1 MDNAIATHCPYC
13 ALQCGMNLVPE
24 ASGLLT
30 VQPRPDFP
38 ANKGGL
44 CQKGWTS
51 AELLSHPDRL
61 LTPMVRGSKDGILRP
76 APWDEALD
84 RVAAG
89 IKASQKT
96 YGRDSVGIFGGGG
109 LTNEKAYWLGKFARV
124 ALGTPHIDYNGRFC
138 MASEGAANVKAFG
151 VDRGLPF
158 PLEDIPGA
166 DAILLIGGNPAET
179 MPPIM
184 QYFERQCENGGA
196 LIVADPRRTA
206 TAAGATLHLPL
217 TPGTDLALANGL
229 LHIAAADGLLDHE
242 FIAARTTGWDQVRR
256 VIASFWPD
264 RVERITGVP
273 AKDII
278 KAAHL
283 LGEAG
288 TAMALTARGAGQ
300 QSKGVDNTLAFI
312 NLMLALGKVG
322 RPFCGYGCITGQG
335 NGQGGREHG
344 QKADQLPGYRRI
356 DNSEHRAHV
365 AGVWGVAP
373 ETLPGVGR
381 SAYELIDSLGQEG
394 GVRAL
399 LVMASNL
406 AVSAPRALH
415 VQERLRSLD
424 FLCVSDIFLS
434 ETALMADVVLPIAQ
448 WAEESGTMTNL
459 EGRVIHRK
467 QAKPRPENVSTD
479 AAIVSAL
486 AARLGAGQYFPT
498 DDPAAIFDELRRASA
513 GGVADYSGITYA
525 RVDAEDGV
533 FWPCPSET
541 HPGTPRLFQD
551 TFAHEGGRAKFHAV
565 HHRGAAEEPDDEFPL
580 YLTTGRVM
588 AQYQSGTQTRRIAA
602 LNSLAPDAFAEMHPA
617 LAKRFGLTDGDAATL
632 TTRRGSITV
641 NARLTPAIRQDTVFV
656 PFHWGGSAC
665 ANILTNPA
673 LDPVSKMPEFKVCAV
688 RLERTHPGS
697 FLTDPP
703 EAGR

>member
-1 MDNAIATHCPYC
+1 MNNATATHCPYC
-13 ALQCGMNLVPE
+13 ALQCGMNLVPDVQ
-24 ASGLLT
+24 GLLS
-30 VQPRPDFP
+30 VQPRKDFP
-38 ANKGGL
+38 TNKGGL

-51 AELLSHPDRL
+51 TDLLAHPDRL
-61 LTPMVRGSKDGILRP
+61 TTPLVRGTKDGNLRP
-76 APWDEALD
+76 ATWDEALD
-84 RVAAG
+84 RVATG
-89 IKASQKT
+89 IGAAQKI
-96 YGRDSVGIFGGGG
+96 YGRDSVGVFGGGG

-124 ALGTPHIDYNGRFC
+124 ALRTPHIDYNGRFC
-138 MASEGAANVKAFG
+138 MASEATASMKAFG
-151 VDRGLPF
+151 LDRGLPF

-184 QYFERQCENGGA
+184 QYFERQRENGGA

-206 TAAGATLHLPL
+206 TAEQATLHLPL

-229 LHIAAADGLLDHE
+229 LHVAAADSLLDMD
-242 FIAARTTGWDQVRR
+242 FVASRTTGWDQVRR
-256 VIASFWPD
+256 VITSFWPD

-273 AKDII
+273 VKDIV

-312 NLMLALGKVG
+312 NLMLALGKAG
-322 RPFCGYGCITGQG
+322 KPHCGYGCITGQG

-344 QKADQLPGYRRI
+344 QKADQLPGYRKI
-356 DNSEHRAHV
+356 DNPEHRTYV
-365 AGVWGVAP
+365 AGVWGVDP
-373 ETLPGVGR
+373 ETLPGPGR
-381 SAYELIDSLGQEG
+381 SAYELIDSLGRDG

-399 LVMASNL
+399 LVIASNL
-406 AVSAPRALH
+406 AVSAPRSLH

-459 EGRVIHRK
+459 EGRVIRRQ
-467 QAKPRPENVSTD
+467 QAKPRPEGVSTD

-486 AARLGAGQYFPT
+486 ASRLGAGQYFPT
-498 DDPAAIFDELRRASA
+498 DDPATIFEELRRASA
-513 GGVADYSGITYA
+513 GGPADYSGITYE
-525 RVDAEDGV
+525 RIDAEHGV
-533 FWPCPSET
+533 FWPCLSEA

-551 TFAHEGGRAKFHAV
+551 RFAHPDGRAKFHAV
-565 HHRGAAEEPDDEFPL
+565 HHRTAAEEPDDQYPL

-588 AQYQSGTQTRRIAA
+588 AQYQSGTQTRRVAA
-602 LNSLAPDAFAEMHPA
+602 LNTISPEAFAEMHPS
-617 LAKRFGLTDGDAATL
+617 LAKRFGLADGDDATL

-641 NARLTPAIRQDTVFV
+641 KARLTPSIRPDTIFV
-656 PFHWGGSAC
+656 PFHWGGASC
-665 ANILTNPA
+665 ANTLTNPA

-688 RLERTHPGS
+688 RVERAVLP
-697 FLTDPP
+697 
-703 EAGR
+703 A